1 MPVPSLLRWEKGSNR
16 LKEVSNAVDT
26 PTVEAPP
33 VPADDLLRVG
43 SLRRLGLLDTEPEE
57 RFDRITR
64 IARRLFGVDTALVSL
79 VDIDRQWAKSRQ
91 CMASLQALEVLETPR
106 DLSFCGHAI
115 LGHEVLQVQDT
126 AIDPRFSDNPLVV
139 GQPAVRFYAGC
150 PIASPEGAMI
160 GTLCLLDERPRMLS
174 ADDLLALRDLAAM
187 VEHEIAVT
195 RLAID
200 DELTGLANR
209 RGFNMIGTQAL
220 AFCQRQQVDALVVV
234 ATIDGLDE
242 INERGG
248 RAAGDQLIRMA
259 AAAMADTFRSSDVV
273 GRVGGRRFAAV
284 LTGYEGSETRVADR
298 LRSAVAASNLELQR
312 TTFGLSMTV
321 GSARFNHRDPELLEV
336 LMHRA
341 KPRRSADQRHR
352 QGLDEAE
359 AADEAAGA
367 AS

>member
-1 MPVPSLLRWEKGSNR
+1 
-16 LKEVSNAVDT
+16 
-26 PTVEAPP
+26 VEAPP

-91 CMASLQALEVLETPR
+91 CLAPLESLEVLEMSR

-115 LGHEVLQVQDT
+115 LDPEVLQVQDAAT
-126 AIDPRFSDNPLVV
+126 DPRFSDNPLVV
-139 GQPAVRFYAGC
+139 GQPPVRFYAGC

-160 GTLCLLDERPRMLS
+160 GTLCLLDGRPRALS
-174 ADDLLALRDLAAM
+174 PDDLLAFRDLAAM

-209 RGFNMIGTQAL
+209 RGFTMIGTQAL
-220 AFCQRQQVDALVVV
+220 AFCQRQQVDALVVA
-234 ATIDGLDE
+234 ATIDGLDG

-248 RAAGDQLIRMA
+248 RTTGDQLIRMA
-259 AAAMADTFRSSDVV
+259 ASAMADTFRSSDVV

-284 LTGYEGSETRVADR
+284 LTGYEGSQAQVADR
-298 LRSAVAASNLELQR
+298 LRSAVAASNLELER

-341 KPRRSADQRHR
+341 KAWSAAGERHR
-352 QGLDEAE
+352 QGAE
-359 AADEAAGA
+359 EVGA
-367 AS
+367 AEGRERQTGPAAS